1 MEISIELVKD
11 LRQRTGAGVIDC
23 KTALQEAK
31 GNVDAAIDYLRRKGL
46 ATAAKKAGRI
56 ATDGLVSSYIHAGG
70 KMGVLVEI
78 NCETDFVARTED
90 FQTFVKNIAMQIAA
104 ANPQYIKREE
114 VPAEVLEKE
123 KEIYRTQALES
134 GKPAKVIDKIVEGKL
149 ERFYSEVCLL
159 EQTYIKD
166 SDLTVKEV
174 LDAMI
179 AKVGE
184 NISIRRFARFQL
196 GEGLHSRSQSA
207 STYSTEQ
214 AKDH

>member
-23 KTALQEAK
+23 QTALREAK

-56 ATDGLVSSYIHAGG
+56 ATDGLISSYIHAGG

-78 NCETDFVARTED
+78 NCETDFVAKTED
-90 FQTFVKNIAMQIAA
+90 FQAFVKNIAMHIAA
-104 ANPQYIKREE
+104 ANPQYIRREE
-114 VPAEVLEKE
+114 IPADVLEKE
-123 KEIYRTQALES
+123 KEIYRTQATES
-134 GKPAKVIDKIVEGKL
+134 GKPAKVIDKIVEGKT

-184 NISIRRFARFQL
+184 NINIRRFARFQL
-196 GEGLHSRSQSA
+196 GEGLQARS
-207 STYSTEQ
+207 
-214 AKDH
+214 

>member
-78 NCETDFVARTED
+78 NCETDFVAKTED
-90 FQTFVKNIAMQIAA
+90 FQAFVKNIAMHIAA
-104 ANPQYIKREE
+104 INPQYIRREE
-114 VPAEVLEKE
+114 IPTEVLEKE

-134 GKPAKVIDKIVEGKL
+134 GKPAKVIDKIVEGKM

-159 EQTYIKD
+159 EQTYFKD

-174 LDAMI
+174 LDSMI
-179 AKVGE
+179 AKIGE

-207 STYSTEQ
+207 
-214 AKDH
+214 

>member
-1 MEISIELVKD
+1 MEISIELLKD

-23 KTALQEAK
+23 KAALQEAH
-31 GNVDAAIDYLRRKGL
+31 GNMEAAIDYLRRKGL

-78 NCETDFVARTED
+78 NCETDFVAKTED
-90 FQTFVKNIAMQIAA
+90 FQTFVKNIAMHIAA
-104 ANPQYIKREE
+104 ANPQYIRREE
-114 VPAEVLEKE
+114 IPEEVLERE
-123 KEIYRTQALES
+123 RAIYRTQAQDS
-134 GKPAKVIDKIVEGKL
+134 GKPQKVIDKIIEGKM

-159 EQTYIKD
+159 EQTYVRD
-166 SDLTVKEV
+166 SDLTIKEL

-184 NISIRRFARFQL
+184 NITIRRFARFQL
-196 GEGLHSRSQSA
+196 GEGLSS
-207 STYSTEQ
+207 
-214 AKDH
+214 